1 MSGFSGS
8 PGLPKAFEYRQHY
21 NVWVPELVGFHNSD
35 LVLPNYESSDD
46 NSNTKK
52 RTSKRTKKGKK
63 KHSRSSKRTRNYGFE
78 GYILQV
84 IGILCF
90 ILAAV
95 KAFEPL
101 TGVGFTLV
109 LIGYNKN
116 AKKESRIGMSDY
128 MDVAI
133 GL

>member
-1 MSGFSGS
+1 MTNGLSGDFG
-8 PGLPKAFEYRQHY
+8 PPKPFEYSSYHNY
-21 NVWVPELVGFHNSD
+21 WVPQINQLYNED
-35 LVLPNYESSDD
+35 LLSPNYGLSDD
-46 NSNTKK
+46 ESTPERRSTK
-52 RTSKRTKKGKK
+52 RKKKSKK
-63 KHSRSSKRTRNYGFE
+63 KHSESSRRKPEHRIE

-95 KAFEPL
+95 KSFEPL

-116 AKKESRIGMSDY
+116 VKKNLRVGKSAVVGFES
-128 MDVAI
+128 
-133 GL
+133 